1 MMKKIK
7 TLLLSLFI
15 VTCYAQDKVVDLDS
29 YSAVN
34 VSEGIEVKMIE
45 GPNKAEIN
53 MIKGDI
59 DDLEIKLKGETLVI
73 GFRNNKVNFWNNR
86 DAEITLYYN
95 QNITEVSVS
104 SGASLYNSEPFISS
118 EFEVDASSGGSL
130 NLMVDS
136 NEIDVDVS
144 SGASIQMGGESN
156 SLRVD
161 ASSGASF
168 KGKKLATK
176 TVRVNASSGAGAT
189 VWAEDYI
196 KASASSGGSVRYKG
210 DPAEKELDT
219 AKYSGGSIRKI

>member
-1 MMKKIK
+1 MKKIK